1 MSGQLKRLV
10 STVRGGVA
18 ELGNAVFGDKAMRLL
33 DERIRDTGDALHQ
46 ARADLD
52 AAKARRIHAGD
63 ALATIR
69 NRLAKQEATVAAQL
83 AASKARQ
90 ARSSAETVVAIEIRM
105 QEAKAVFADH
115 QRIESQLA
123 QAVQQLQ
130 DQLRR
135 LHHQADLL
143 RATDSLQRAQASV
156 ARRQPGPE
164 PHPEPATAS
173 ANRKKA
179 AARKPTRSDK
189 TQRATSKVESVD
201 DVIAR
206 IGRRKAAQPAAVK
219 AARTTASKRR
229 KEAK

>member
-10 STVRGGVA
+10 STVRGGVT

-33 DERIRDTGDALHQ
+33 DEQIRDSGDALHQ

-52 AAKARRIHAGD
+52 VAKARRIHAED
-63 ALATIR
+63 ELATIR
-69 NRLAKQEATVAAQL
+69 NTLAKQEAAVAAQL
-83 AASKARQ
+83 ASSKPRQ
-90 ARSSAETVVAIEIRM
+90 ARTAAETVVATETRM
-105 QEAKAVFADH
+105 QEAKAVFTDH

-156 ARRQPGPE
+156 AKRQPGPE

-173 ANRKKA
+173 AHRKKA
-179 AARKPTRSDK
+179 AARKTA
-189 TQRATSKVESVD
+189 RAGKSKRTTPAIESVD

-206 IGRRKAAQPAAVK
+206 IGRRKAAQPSAGT
-219 AARTTASKRR
+219 AARTSASTRR
-229 KEAK
+229 KGVK